1 MNPSVCV
8 ATAALSPAVKH
19 ALAAQDRPA
28 DLIVDGNG
36 SLRDAAARAL
46 ATDASW
52 LWVLDGSAA
61 PRPGAL
67 LALLTALER
76 VDGPPG
82 PVLLAGVVMTA
93 DEEVDSRLAPWS
105 RALPAEKVMAAAG
118 RRLFPIRAAVG
129 SVLVDRGGIERGSA
143 PRPELQP
150 SSALLEWTARLL
162 RRREGYWVAESE
174 SETLAGAANPA
185 GDPRLVATLL
195 TGGAF
200 GPREGLR
207 LIAQLAADRR
217 RSSAR

>member
-1 MNPSVCV
+1 MNPSVCA
-8 ATAALSPAVKH
+8 ATAALSPAVED

-28 DLIVDGNG
+28 DLIVHGNG
-36 SLRDAAARAL
+36 SLPDAVASAM

-52 LWVLDGSAA
+52 LWVLDGSAV

-93 DEEVDSRLAPWS
+93 ADDVDSRLAPWR
-105 RALPAEKVMAAAG
+105 RAVPAEKVMAAAE

-174 SETLAGAANPA
+174 SLSLAGAADPA
-185 GDPRLVATLL
+185 GDPRVIATLL

-200 GPREGLR
+200 GPREGLKLAVR
-207 LIAQLAADRR
+207 LLVDRR
-217 RSSAR
+217 RSSGR